1 MDITTTVKQHDNFQ
15 LEFKTIY
22 PIHPEHKISEYNTDV
37 FFFLPRNLAVN
48 QYTFSGREFYNDFS
62 EYIRFKTP
70 DFRLDTL
77 VEPDNPAIEKLS
89 LAVENMAENKEDFN
103 KCLKMFCSILKSSLR
118 DSCAEV
124 KKGEPD
130 KQEAL
135 AEAFLS
141 NSASVLLNFRTL
153 RQKLLKYPEELQ
165 LFEIADE
172 FLSLTANRYAYD
184 LWKFFTE
191 TYPGKK
197 DIVKSIAKATDAEI
211 KHRIKHKY
219 RAVPDTEEDNSE
231 LLYRESSLKK
241 VLANI
246 LFLNVETRRD
256 GMMLE
261 NIFMAIAAAVAMIFV
276 TAIAFIW
283 QGLYLE
289 EFSFSF
295 FAVWVI
301 AYMFKDRIKSQLQL
315 YFLSKRSRYSYDYR
329 QKIFDGFGNEIG
341 IFREGFRHCS
351 GKDID
356 ENILKVRNRTM
367 ISRLVNGSQEENVI
381 VYRKKIELKGDSCK
395 DIFQEFNVE
404 GVVNIYRMN
413 VRHWLNKMDNPIR
426 NIYVSDGENI
436 SQIKAHRDYHV
447 NIILRI
453 GGKNCREQYIRYRL
467 ILCRNGI
474 RKLIKFD

>member
-1 MDITTTVKQHDNFQ
+1 MEITTTVKQHDNFQ
-15 LEFKTIY
+15 LEFKTVY
-22 PIHPEHKISEYNTDV
+22 PIHAEHKISEYNTDV

-48 QYTFSGREFYNDFS
+48 KYTFSGHEFYNDFS

-70 DFRLDTL
+70 DFSLKTL
-77 VEPDNPAIEKLS
+77 VEPNNPVMEKL
-89 LAVENMAENKEDFN
+89 LAAAKHLDENKEDFN

-118 DSCAEV
+118 DSCAEI
-124 KKGEPD
+124 KNSDSED
-130 KQEAL
+130 YIAL
-135 AEAFLS
+135 LSEFLS
-141 NSASVLLNFRTL
+141 DSASVLKNFRRL
-153 RQKLLKYPEELQ
+153 RQYLEKYPEELQ
-165 LFEIADE
+165 LFELADE
-172 FLSLTANRYAYD
+172 FLSLTANRYVYE
-184 LWKFFTE
+184 LWNFFSE
-191 TYPGKK
+191 KYPEDK
-197 DIVKSIAKATDAEI
+197 DIEKIAAKAAHEEI
-211 KHRIKHKY
+211 KY
-219 RAVPDTEEDNSE
+219 RKECNYNAVPDSKGDNSE

-341 IFREGFRHCS
+341 IFREGFRHCD

-356 ENILKVRNRTM
+356 EKISQVRNRTI

-413 VRHWLNKMDNPIR
+413 VRHWLNKMDNPVR
-426 NIYVSDGENI
+426 NIYCSDGNNI
-436 SQIKAHRDYHV
+436 HPIVAHRDYHV
-447 NIILRI
+447 NIIMRI
-453 GGKNCREQYIRYRL
+453 GGKNCKEQYIRYRL

-474 RKLIKFD
+474 RKLIKF

>member
-1 MDITTTVKQHDNFQ
+1 MDITTTIKKHDNFQ
-15 LEFKTIY
+15 LEFKTVY
-22 PIHPEHKISEYNTDV
+22 PIHPENKVTEYNADV

-48 QYTFSGREFYNDFS
+48 EYTFSSREFYNDFS

-70 DFRLDTL
+70 DFSLSSL
-77 VEPDNPAIEKLS
+77 VEKDNPVIARLSEAIDKLPS
-89 LAVENMAENKEDFN
+89 ETEEFN
-103 KCLKMFCSILKSSLR
+103 QCLKMFCSILKSSLR
-118 DSCAEV
+118 DSCTEV
-124 KKGEPD
+124 KNSEDNIKTELLD
-130 KQEAL
+130 NFIADSTAAL
-135 AEAFLS
+135 K
-141 NSASVLLNFRTL
+141 NFRIL
-153 RQKLLKYPEELQ
+153 KSRLKKYPEELQ
-165 LFEIADE
+165 MFELADE
-172 FLSLTANRYAYD
+172 FLSLTFNRYMYD
-184 LWKFFTE
+184 LWKFFTQTAE
-191 TYPGKK
+191 DKSVTEKIAPVTY
-197 DIVKSIAKATDAEI
+197 AEI
-211 KHRIKHKY
+211 EYRKSCKY
-219 RAVPDTEEDNSE
+219 SAVPDNEGDNSE

-256 GMMLE
+256 GTMLE
-261 NIFMAIAAAVAMIFV
+261 NIFMAFAAAVAMIFV

-315 YFLSKRSRYSYDYR
+315 YFLSKRSHYSYDYR

-341 IFREGFRHCS
+341 VFREGFRHCN

-356 ENILKVRNRTM
+356 EKISEVRNRTI

-395 DIFQEFNVE
+395 DIFREFNVE

-413 VRHWLNKMDNPIR
+413 VRHWLNKMDNSVR
-426 NIYVSDGENI
+426 SIYCSDGENI
-436 SQIKAHRDYHV
+436 QPITAHRDYHV
-447 NIILRI
+447 NIIMRI
-453 GGKNCREQYIRYRL
+453 GGKHCREQYIRYRL
-467 ILCRNGI
+467 ILCRDGI
-474 RKLIKFD
+474 RKLIKF

>member
-1 MDITTTVKQHDNFQ
+1 MNITTTVKKHDNFQ
-15 LEFKTIY
+15 IEFKTVY
-22 PIHPEHKISEYNTDV
+22 PIHAENKMTEYNTDV

-48 QYTFSGREFYNDFS
+48 QYTFSSHEFYNDFS

-70 DFRLDTL
+70 DFSLSSL
-77 VEPDNPAIEKLS
+77 VKNDNPVIAKLS
-89 LAVENMAENKEDFN
+89 ASVHALPEKKDDFN
-103 KCLKMFCSILKSSLR
+103 QCIKMYCSILKTSLR
-118 DSCAEV
+118 DSCLAV
-124 KKGEPD
+124 KNSDSDEY
-130 KQEAL
+130 KQ
-135 AEAFLS
+135 
-141 NSASVLLNFRTL
+141 LLNDFLDNSSAALQNFRAL
-153 RQKLLKYPEELQ
+153 REKLQDFPEEMQ
-165 LFEIADE
+165 LFELADE

-184 LWKFFTE
+184 LWKLFSEKFPE
-191 TYPGKK
+191 DKESAKK
-197 DIVKSIAKATDAEI
+197 IAKATYGEI
-211 KHRIKHKY
+211 LYRKKCKY
-219 RAVPDTEEDNSE
+219 RAIPDNENDNSE

-256 GMMLE
+256 GIMLE
-261 NIFMAIAAAVAMIFV
+261 NIFMAFSAAVAMIFV

-341 IFREGFRHCS
+341 VFREGFRHCN

-356 ENILKVRNRTM
+356 EKIAQVRNRTM

-395 DIFQEFNVE
+395 NIFQEFNVE

-413 VRHWLNKMDNPIR
+413 VRHWLNKMDNPVR
-426 NIYVSDGENI
+426 NLYCSDGENI
-436 SQIKAHRDYHV
+436 IPITAHRDYHV
-447 NIILRI
+447 NIIMRI

-467 ILCRNGI
+467 ILCRDGI
-474 RKLIKFD
+474 RKLIKF

>member
-1 MDITTTVKQHDNFQ
+1 MQISSTVTKHDNFQ

-22 PIHPEHKISEYNTDV
+22 PIQHEHKVNEYSADV
-37 FFFLPRNLAVN
+37 FFFLPRNLAVD
-48 QYTFSGREFYNDFS
+48 QYSFSSREFYNDFS

-70 DFRLDTL
+70 DFSLNSL
-77 VEPDNPAIEKLS
+77 VDKDNPVLVKLFQS
-89 LAVENMAENKEDFN
+89 VNGLPQAHEDFAQ
-103 KCLKMFCSILKSSLR
+103 CLKMFCSILKSSLR

-124 KKGEPD
+124 SNCESAEDKKLLYAYLNNSEIV
-130 KQEAL
+130 
-135 AEAFLS
+135 LS
-141 NSASVLLNFRTL
+141 NFRTL
-153 RQKLLKYPEELQ
+153 KLELSAFSEELE
-165 LFEIADE
+165 LFELADE

-184 LWKFFTE
+184 LWKYFSKNHPE
-191 TYPGKK
+191 DEESLKKLAQATYRE
-197 DIVKSIAKATDAEI
+197 IQYRKANG
-211 KHRIKHKY
+211 Y
-219 RAVPDTEEDNSE
+219 PAVPDCEGDNSE
-231 LLYRESSLKK
+231 LMYRESTLKK

-256 GMMLE
+256 GIMLE
-261 NIFMAIAAAVAMIFV
+261 NIFMAFAAAVAMIFV

-315 YFLSKRSRYSYDYR
+315 YFLARRSRYSYDYR

-341 IFREGFRHCS
+341 VFREGFRHCD

-356 ENILKVRNRTM
+356 EKITQVRNRTM
-367 ISRLVNGSQEENVI
+367 ISRLANGSQEENVI

-395 DIFQEFNVE
+395 DIFREFNVE

-413 VRHWLNKMDNPIR
+413 VRHWLNKMDNPSR
-426 NIYVSDGENI
+426 TIYYSDGEKIQPLN
-436 SQIKAHRDYHV
+436 ANRDYHV
-447 NIILRI
+447 NIVMRLN
-453 GGKNCREQYIRYRL
+453 GKNCGEQYVRYRL
-467 ILCRNGI
+467 VLCRDGI
-474 RKLIKFD
+474 RKLIKF